1 MTTAERAAA
10 SDVSYPLC
18 SFLPFQ
24 TANAALVCGL
34 EPGGISISPQTPLN
48 RPGKPLRFSW
58 IFPAKFDR
66 YAQKIVFPYIPCLS
80 LWERCL
86 SEAKT
91 ERVNCD
97 CQSPL
102 SRLRRQLSQRESQG
116 ERWNLTFYWRYG
128 RLNVVLLNPKAPTQR
143 RAVWPTSSRKGG
155 CTYADHFDVPYFWI
169 FSHDP
174 HKRQKPP
181 LWQVTVSKSLTF
193 DSL

>member
-1 MTTAERAAA
+1 MPTYFFFCFSKRKSSASEMTTTERAAA

-48 RPGKPLRFSW
+48 RLGKPLRFSW

-80 LWERCL
+80 IWERCL

-91 ERVNCD
+91 ERVNRD
-97 CQSPL
+97 CQDPL

-116 ERWNLTFYWRYG
+116 GLCEY
-128 RLNVVLLNPKAPTQR
+128 VQ
-143 RAVWPTSSRKGG
+143 
-155 CTYADHFDVPYFWI
+155 
-169 FSHDP
+169 FS
-174 HKRQKPP
+174 K
-181 LWQVTVSKSLTF
+181 F
-193 DSL
+193 